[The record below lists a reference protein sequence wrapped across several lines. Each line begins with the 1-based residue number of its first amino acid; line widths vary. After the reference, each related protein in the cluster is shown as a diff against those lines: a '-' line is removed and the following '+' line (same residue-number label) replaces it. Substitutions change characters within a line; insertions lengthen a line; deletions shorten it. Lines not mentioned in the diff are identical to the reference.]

1 MDEKS
6 IIKAA
11 WSSDEQQFKQAYI
24 KSLGLDLET
33 GEKSYNGFQNIMRKL
48 KVTREQNISISES
61 KKENEQLLSELKQV
75 LDGKT
80 REDFKETKRIKS
92 NDKDIEDDER

>member
-1 MDEKS
+1 MLAEKMDEKS

-48 KVTREQNISISES
+48 KVTRKIKYFNYIKNQ
-61 KKENEQLLSELKQV
+61 KLH
-75 LDGKT
+75 
-80 REDFKETKRIKS
+80 DF
-92 NDKDIEDDER
+92 